1 MNIDDFMSQ
10 ASDYNQDADT
20 ITGYFNLDEDNTMEK
35 AMSVLETISK
45 VDKKT
50 DFLMAIDAITDTKI
64 EAIVLA
70 FVVTE
75 KLNELSNSDDLLAP
89 KIAMATAVCTQ
100 KGLIKEEDAESILE
114 VFAAVFGKL

>member
-1 MNIDDFMSQ
+1 MKIDDFMNQ
-10 ASDYNQDADT
+10 ASGYNVDADT
-20 ITGYFNLDEDNTMEK
+20 ITGYFNLDEENTMEK
-35 AMSVLETISK
+35 AISVLETIQK

-64 EAIVLA
+64 EAVVLT

-75 KLNELSNSDDLLAP
+75 KLNELSESDDLLAP

-100 KGLIKEEDAESILE
+100 KGLIAEESAEDILE
-114 VFAAVFGKL
+114 VFAIVFGKL

>member
-1 MNIDDFMSQ
+1 MKIDDFMSQ
-10 ASDYNQDADT
+10 ASGYNQDADT

-35 AMSVLETISK
+35 AMSVLETIRK

-64 EAIVLA
+64 EAIVLT

-75 KLNELSNSDDLLAP
+75 KLNELSESDDLLAP
-89 KIAMATAVCTQ
+89 KIAMAAAGCTQ
-100 KGLIKEEDAESILE
+100 KGFIKVEDAEDVLE

>member
-10 ASDYNQDADT
+10 ASGYNQDADT

-35 AMSVLETISK
+35 AMSVLETIRK

-64 EAIVLA
+64 EAIVLT

-75 KLNELSNSDDLLAP
+75 KLNELSESDDLLAP

-100 KGLIKEEDAESILE
+100 KGLIKTEDAEDILE

>member
-1 MNIDDFMSQ
+1 MKIDDFMSQ
-10 ASDYNQDADT
+10 ASGYNQDADT
-20 ITGYFNLDEDNTMEK
+20 ITGYFNLDEETTMEK
-35 AMSVLETISK
+35 AVDILETIRK

-50 DFLMAIDAITDTKI
+50 DFLMAIDAIAETKI
-64 EAIVLA
+64 EAIVLT

-75 KLNELSNSDDLLAP
+75 KLNELSDSDDLLAP

-100 KGLIKEEDAESILE
+100 KGLIKESDAENILE

>member
-1 MNIDDFMSQ
+1 MKIDDFMSQ
-10 ASDYNQDADT
+10 ASGYNQDADT

-35 AMSVLETISK
+35 AMSVLETIRK

-64 EAIVLA
+64 EAIVLT

-75 KLNELSNSDDLLAP
+75 KLNELSESDDLLAP
-89 KIAMATAVCTQ
+89 KIAMAAAVCTQ
-100 KGLIKEEDAESILE
+100 KGFIKVEDADEVLE
-114 VFAAVFGKL
+114 IFAAVFGKL